1 MAAMLLSTSS
11 PLERTAL
18 EPYESLHGLGLEAP
32 AGSEAEGGA
41 ITSAARLLASVEGV
55 ALGSD
60 ARGAAPGLL
69 LSAHAVHGAFAPA
82 QIERV
87 VRLAEAH
94 VAVHGWLTKR
104 HCNHPTTDF
113 SLLDAPEVWAAAA
126 PQVTAVV
133 LPTLAR
139 LFFGDDEGAVLAIN
153 DLFYVRYDGDR
164 EGAQT
169 SLEAHRDGSLVSF
182 SIALTSPESFVG
194 GGTRFVGADKVMR
207 PTTSGD
213 LVAHSGK
220 IVHAGEPVTAG
231 VRDILVGFVTVSGSR
246 INQVGMQA
254 HVVKKLPFASSGR
267 NSRAIS
273 CSLSARLFWT
283 RF

>member
-1 MAAMLLSTSS
+1 MAALAQLPRST
-11 PLERTAL
+11 L
-18 EPYESLHGLGLEAP
+18 EPYKSLHGLGLESP

-55 ALGSD
+55 VLGSD
-60 ARGAAPGLL
+60 AAGAAPNLL

-82 QIERV
+82 QIDRL
-87 VRLAEAH
+87 VRLADAH
-94 VAVHGWLTKR
+94 VAIHGWMTKR

-126 PQVTAVV
+126 PQVSATV
-133 LPTLAR
+133 LPTLHR
-139 LFFGDDEGAVLAIN
+139 LFFGDDEDAALEIN

-194 GGTRFVGADKVMR
+194 GGTRFVGADKVLR
-207 PTTSGD
+207 PTAPGD

-220 IVHAGEPVTAG
+220 IVHSGEPVTAG

-246 INQVGMQA
+246 INKVREGRVGGW
-254 HVVKKLPFASSGR
+254 VDGVFGYPFHCPAGLH
-267 NSRAIS
+267 A
-273 CSLSARLFWT
+273 CSPAPTHARLFWT